1 MTIADGGH
9 VWTASSHGVDWRLEL
24 ERHRLL
30 PGRLVPGRVVIT
42 ARSDIQS
49 RGLLVTL
56 LGEEHWK
63 YEVRTT
69 DSKGDS
75 RTETRTGRDDLPLV
89 PVQVSGPLVL
99 GAGETRSFDIEI
111 PVPALGPATV
121 MAETSGVTWSLEAK
135 LDVASGMDPAIDVP
149 VSILQPTAL
158 LRAGVVR
165 VGQFAHFEA
174 ADASSGDITGEIALD
189 PVPLVCGE
197 RFSGR
202 LVLRAPSAIQVQE
215 VRAELRVTAQAT
227 VSGGLEE
234 TIVPWSARVMGPG
247 EVSGE
252 HEFVLDGEIDDRL
265 LPTIELPHGRA
276 STAFHV
282 IVARAWARD
291 PHLVRDVSMAT
302 TAEL

>member
-1 MTIADGGH
+1 MAITDDGH
-9 VWTASSHGVDWRLEL
+9 AWTASSHGVDWRLEL
-24 ERHRLL
+24 ERDRWL
-30 PGRLVPGRVVIT
+30 PGRVVRGRVIIT
-42 ARSDIQS
+42 ARSDIDA

-63 YEVRTT
+63 YEVTTT
-69 DSKGDS
+69 DAKGDR
-75 RTETRTGRDDLPLV
+75 RTEIRTGRDDLPPV
-89 PVQVSGPLVL
+89 PVQVCGPLAL
-99 GAGETRSFDIEI
+99 GTGETRSFEIEI

-174 ADASSGDITGEIALD
+174 ADASAGDITGEIALD

-202 LVLRAPSAIQVQE
+202 LVLRAPSAIEIQE
-215 VRAELRVTAQAT
+215 LRAELRVTVKAT
-227 VSGGLEE
+227 VSGGLDE
-234 TIVPWSARVMGPG
+234 TLVPWSAQVMGPG
-247 EVSGE
+247 EISGE
-252 HEFVLDGEIDDRL
+252 HEFALDGEIDDRL
-265 LPTIELPHGRA
+265 LPTIELPHGQA
-276 STAFHV
+276 SAAFHV

-291 PHLVRDVSMAT
+291 PHLVREVSMAT